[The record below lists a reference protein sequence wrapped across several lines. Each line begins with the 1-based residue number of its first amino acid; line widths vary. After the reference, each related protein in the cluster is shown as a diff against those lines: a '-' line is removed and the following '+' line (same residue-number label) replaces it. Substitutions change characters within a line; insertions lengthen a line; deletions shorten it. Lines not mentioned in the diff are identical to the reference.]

1 MLVLSKSVMDCISDR
16 VIPLCKLTTAL
27 YLMTSNTAEDSN
39 SYFAAQMTISEN
51 SDGIPT
57 LPWLTYITDDR
68 LAIARAE
75 EADVLSYLRMA
86 NPNKSSGPGEISNYI
101 P

>member
-1 MLVLSKSVMDCISDR
+1 MGCNSDR

-27 YLMTSNTAEDSN
+27 YLMTSKKTEDSN

-57 LPWLTYITDDR
+57 LP
-68 LAIARAE
+68 
-75 EADVLSYLRMA
+75 
-86 NPNKSSGPGEISNYI
+86 
-101 P
+101 

>member
-1 MLVLSKSVMDCISDR
+1 
-16 VIPLCKLTTAL
+16 
-27 YLMTSNTAEDSN
+27 MTSNTAEDSN

-68 LAIARAE
+68 LAIQ
-75 EADVLSYLRMA
+75 
-86 NPNKSSGPGEISNYI
+86 KQK
-101 P
+101 